1 MDLSFT
7 EDQELIKNSVEKFIN
22 DNYAFEKRRKIIAG
36 SKGFDEKIWKSF
48 SELGW
53 LALTFPVKYG
63 GFGGG
68 LIDLMILMK
77 EFGRA
82 LVVEPYIS
90 TIVMSGNILAF
101 CPESDLRNNILS
113 SIISGNSK
121 VSFAFAELGSRFNPH
136 DVTTSAKKSSS
147 GWEVNGH
154 KTVVFGGGQA
164 DYILLSAR
172 TSGDRLDK
180 SGISIFCIDAK
191 DRNLE
196 FQDYPT
202 VDGFRAAEIKINGLK
217 LGNNALVSEKDKAVE
232 IIEKT
237 FLTALV
243 ATAAEA
249 SGIMEKMYEMTLE
262 YISTRKQFGVT
273 IGSFQAI
280 QHRAV
285 EMLILSEEMT
295 SLSSMAALTNDIS
308 LSNKKP
314 IYSSKINIGIGGRKL
329 GQEAIQLHGG
339 MGVTEEMEIGQY
351 FKRLTLLD
359 TFLGNADYYLKEYS
373 KMEFN

>member
-1 MDLSFT
+1 M
-7 EDQELIKNSVEKFIN
+7 
-22 DNYAFEKRRKIIAG
+22 
-36 SKGFDEKIWKSF
+36 
-48 SELGW
+48 
-53 LALTFPVKYG
+53 
-63 GFGGG
+63 
-68 LIDLMILMK
+68 
-77 EFGRA
+77 
-82 LVVEPYIS
+82 
-90 TIVMSGNILAF
+90 
-101 CPESDLRNNILS
+101 
-113 SIISGNSK
+113 
-121 VSFAFAELGSRFNPH
+121 
-136 DVTTSAKKSSS
+136 
-147 GWEVNGH
+147 
-154 KTVVFGGGQA
+154 
-164 DYILLSAR
+164 
-172 TSGDRLDK
+172 
-180 SGISIFCIDAK
+180 
-191 DRNLE
+191 
-196 FQDYPT
+196 
-202 VDGFRAAEIKINGLK
+202 
-217 LGNNALVSEKDKAVE
+217 SEKNKAFE

-295 SLSSMAALTNDIS
+295 SLSSMAALANDKF